1 MRAGVR
7 QAAWA
12 ATATRWHA
20 RCLAR
25 FVKFPFRASSSLS
38 CALLFAACLAASC
51 AKPDASLATEAAARS
66 GAPAL
71 ARPSASSAQEV
82 IHLPERL
89 LGLPTGGVDA
99 RGEPISVACVT
110 CHSLR
115 RPAALPEKMSD
126 LDEFHQGLTFRHGAL
141 ACGSCHVVGDQDRL
155 HKADGTTVPMRD
167 AIELCAQCHGPQY
180 RDYQRRSHGG
190 TNGRWDS
197 SRGPSVRNH
206 CLDCHDA
213 HAPRFL
219 PSTPVLVPRD
229 RGTVAGSHA
238 RTSGSAAPSPH
249 AGHPGATP

>member
-1 MRAGVR
+1 MRAGLR
-7 QAAWA
+7 QPRRGAPP
-12 ATATRWHA
+12 TGWHA
-20 RCLAR
+20 SCLAR
-25 FVKFPFRASSSLS
+25 PVRFPFQASSLLP
-38 CALLFAACLAASC
+38 CALLIAACAAASC
-51 AKPDASLATEAAARS
+51 AKPDASSGPEAAARAVATAVPSPS
-66 GAPAL
+66 G
-71 ARPSASSAQEV
+71 SSAQAV

-89 LGLPTGGVDA
+89 LGLPTGAVDA

-126 LDEFHQGLTFRHGAL
+126 LDEFHQGLSFRHGAL

-155 HKADGTTVPMRD
+155 HKADGATVPMRD

-190 TNGRWDS
+190 TNGRWDAS
-197 SRGPSVRNH
+197 KGPSVRNH

-213 HAPRFL
+213 HAPKFL

-238 RTSGSAAPSPH
+238 KTGASPESPPH
-249 AGHPGATP
+249 AGHAGATP